1 MHQSDDLIY
10 LSRKKEILL
19 NNHLI
24 NLLAFALL
32 DLRLLTEI
40 LTQAREVKDEGV
52 ELDECKIIRQDFLL
66 PSWGQQDLWKWLC
79 HNRFWDQWSTVLI
92 QSWAVF
98 IFGQLWVLETRDW
111 RKEAGNGILKICAS
125 NLENDSQSN
134 RRNLL
139 AHQPL
144 WTCFFSLVSLSS
156 QITPL

>member
-1 MHQSDDLIY
+1 MWHWLLLAAKFSSEVVNEILDQIKKKTSALPKKCFWCDLAMEKLGRNIWDAYSGAYSSSMHQSIDLIY

-66 PSWGQQDLWKWLC
+66 PS
-79 HNRFWDQWSTVLI
+79 
-92 QSWAVF
+92 
-98 IFGQLWVLETRDW
+98 
-111 RKEAGNGILKICAS
+111 
-125 NLENDSQSN
+125 
-134 RRNLL
+134 
-139 AHQPL
+139 
-144 WTCFFSLVSLSS
+144 
-156 QITPL
+156 